1 MTTVVNIK
9 KTLYWGLRPDDI
21 YIGRP
26 GKYGNLHKIG
36 YCGVCQR
43 RHTRAEAIEAYQE
56 DVRNNLELRK
66 EIEKL
71 RGKRLGC
78 FCKPKACHGDVIVEF
93 LEEGEKDG
101 SVDEYQTT
109 SG

>member
-1 MTTVVNIK
+1 MTTVVNMK
-9 KTLYWGLRPDDI
+9 KTSDWGLLLGDT

-26 GKYGNLHKIG
+26 GKYGNRHKLG
-36 YCGVCQR
+36 YCSVCQR
-43 RHTRAEAIEAYQE
+43 RHTCAEAIEAYQE
-56 DVRNNLELRK
+56 DVRNNPELRK

-78 FCKPKACHGDVIVEF
+78 FCKPKACHGDAIVEF